1 MKKIA
6 ILVLVILAI
15 TFLFTTF
22 LLAERDI
29 DIQTIKKAVKQN
41 PAYQSGKEV
50 KWFKV
55 LITDNRTEREK
66 VRITLPISLV
76 EIFIKC
82 ADDRHLRINRQE
94 CDVNLKEV
102 FKELKKLGPMALI
115 EIYEEDET
123 VKILLE

>member
-6 ILVLVILAI
+6 ILVLVVLAI